1 MYEYPSII
9 YMYEKPNI
17 QRKGITMK
25 FTGEI
30 FERATIRGVADYL
43 LYGLA
48 PNQDERDYEARLDD
62 SYKEFEDVA
71 LQYDKDRASDLL
83 SLANAM
89 TCENACVYM
98 ELGLQAGILLIS
110 DMIQNIH
117 REQAG
122 KGESVDY
129 RAMNKAMNAD
139 IRRALY
145 IMRDSLENEEIKK
158 AYEILQTWENGKEK
172 EQEEE

>member
-1 MYEYPSII
+1 MYGKPSIW
-9 YMYEKPNI
+9 
-17 QRKGITMK
+17 RKGITMK
-25 FTGEI
+25 FTGET
-30 FERATIRGVADYL
+30 FEKATIRGVADYL

-48 PNQDERDYEARLDD
+48 PNHDERDYETRLDD

-71 LQYDKDRASDLL
+71 LQYDKDGASDLL

-117 REQAG
+117 MEKAG
-122 KGESVDY
+122 KDKSVDY
-129 RAMNKAMNAD
+129 RAVNKVMNAD

-145 IMRDSLENEEIKK
+145 IMRDSLENEEVKK
-158 AYEILQTWENGKEK
+158 AYEILKTWGNEKEK
-172 EQEEE
+172 KEEE